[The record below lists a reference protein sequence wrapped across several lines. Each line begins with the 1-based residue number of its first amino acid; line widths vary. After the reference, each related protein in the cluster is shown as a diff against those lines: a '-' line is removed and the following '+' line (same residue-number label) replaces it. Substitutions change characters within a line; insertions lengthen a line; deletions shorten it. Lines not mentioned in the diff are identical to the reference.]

1 MCTLHLSLFETG
13 SLEAQ
18 AGLELCVARDG
29 FVLLISTTSLS
40 PFPRIANCA
49 TRPTSF
55 LNKARV
61 KPCQGASAGTTELLG
76 FRDNCD
82 PNTLTATLP

>member
-29 FVLLISTTSLS
+29 FALLISKTNLS

-55 LNKARV
+55 SNKVRV
-61 KPCQGASAGTTELLG
+61 KPCQGSSAGTPGLQRGHNRIAGL
-76 FRDNCD
+76 
-82 PNTLTATLP
+82 

>member
-1 MCTLHLSLFETG
+1 MHTSLVPF
-13 SLEAQ
+13 LRQ
-18 AGLELCVARDG
+18 GLLKLRLALNCVARDG
-29 FVLLISTTSLS
+29 FALLFSTTNLS
-40 PFPRIANCA
+40 PFPRITNCA

-55 LNKARV
+55 LNKVRV

-76 FRDNCD
+76 LRGNCE